1 MFNIKTVEA
10 LGDLT
15 VADLLTTNVTVVEPE
30 TPIIEIVRI
39 FKEYNYEG
47 IPVVQDGF
55 LVGMAMRR
63 ELLNL
68 YFITERDLDEGDTR
82 KLFQLASL
90 MDAARQPVSSFMDP
104 EPLTVHPDCK
114 ASRLAQLMLEN
125 DLFTFPVVTEKR
137 SLFLQSQKRFIGI
150 VTLTDMM
157 PLLYE
162 AICDQPCGMNGTNQN

>member
-1 MFNIKTVEA
+1 MFSIKSVEA

-15 VADLLTTNVTVVEPE
+15 VADILTTNVTTVEPD

-39 FKEYNYEG
+39 FKDYNYEG
-47 IPVVQDGF
+47 IPVVEKNY

-68 YFITERDLDEGDTR
+68 YFITERDLDEADTR
-82 KLFQLASL
+82 KLFQLVSL
-90 MDAARQPVSSFMDP
+90 MNAAKQPVSFFMDT
-104 EPLTVHPDCK
+104 EPLTVQPDCR
-114 ASRLAQLMLEN
+114 ASRLAQMMLEN
-125 DLFTFPVVTEKR
+125 DLFTFPVVTEK
-137 SLFLQSQKRFIGI
+137 SNLFLQSKKRFVGI

-162 AICDQPCGMNGTNQN
+162 AICDET

>member
-15 VADLLTTNVTVVEPE
+15 VADLLTTDVTTVAPDS
-30 TPIIEIVRI
+30 PIIEIVRI
-39 FKEYNYEG
+39 FRDYNFEG
-47 IPVVQDGF
+47 IPVVKKGY

-68 YFITERDLDEGDTR
+68 YFITERDLDEADTR

-90 MDAARQPVSSFMDP
+90 MDAAKKPVSFFMDT
-104 EPLTVHPDCK
+104 EPLTVPPDCK

-125 DLFTFPVVTEKR
+125 DLFTFPVVTEKK
-137 SLFLQSQKRFIGI
+137 SLFLQSKKRFIGI

-162 AICDQPCGMNGTNQN
+162 AICNEP

>member
-1 MFNIKTVEA
+1 MFSIKTVEA
-10 LGDLT
+10 LGNLT
-15 VADLLTTNVTVVEPE
+15 VADLLNTDVTTVEPDV
-30 TPIIEIVRI
+30 PIIEIVRI
-39 FKEYNYEG
+39 FRDHNYEG
-47 IPVVQDGF
+47 IPIVQNGY

-68 YFITERDLDEGDTR
+68 YFITERDLDESDTR

-90 MDAARQPVSSFMDP
+90 MNAAKQPVSSFMDP
-104 EPLTVHPDCK
+104 EPLTVSPDCK

-125 DLFTFPVVTEKR
+125 DLFTFPVTTKKR
-137 SLFLQSQKRFIGI
+137 GLFFQPKKRFIGI

-162 AICDQPCGMNGTNQN
+162 AICCES

>member
-1 MFNIKTVEA
+1 MFNIQTVEA

-15 VADLLTTNVTVVEPE
+15 VAELLTTDVTSVKPD

-39 FKEYNYEG
+39 FRDYNYEG
-47 IPVVQDGF
+47 IPVVKNGY
-55 LVGMAMRR
+55 LEGMAMRR

-68 YFITERDLDEGDTR
+68 YFIAERDLDEADTR

-90 MDAARQPVSSFMDP
+90 MDAAKQPVSSVMDS

-125 DLFTFPVVTEKR
+125 DQFTFPVVTEKR
-137 SLFLQSQKRFIGI
+137 GLFLQSKKRFIGI

-162 AICDQPCGMNGTNQN
+162 AICDEP

>member
-1 MFNIKTVEA
+1 MFSIKSVEA

-15 VADLLTTNVTVVEPE
+15 VADLLTTNVTTVEPD
-30 TPIIEIVRI
+30 TPIVEIVRI
-39 FKEYNYEG
+39 FRNYNYEG
-47 IPVVQDGF
+47 IPVVKNNY

-68 YFITERDLDEGDTR
+68 YFITERDLDEADTR
-82 KLFQLASL
+82 KLFQLVSL
-90 MDAARQPVSSFMDP
+90 MDAAKQPVSFFMDT

-137 SLFLQSQKRFIGI
+137 GIFVQSKKKFVGI

-162 AICDQPCGMNGTNQN
+162 AICDES

>member
-1 MFNIKTVEA
+1 MFSIKSVEA

-15 VADLLTTNVTVVEPE
+15 VADLLTTNVTTVEPD
-30 TPIIEIVRI
+30 TPIVEIVRI
-39 FKEYNYEG
+39 FRNYNYEG
-47 IPVVQDGF
+47 IPVVKNNY

-68 YFITERDLDEGDTR
+68 YFITERDLDEADTR

-90 MDAARQPVSSFMDP
+90 MDAAKQPVSFFMDT
-104 EPLTVHPDCK
+104 EPLTVLPDCK

-137 SLFLQSQKRFIGI
+137 GLFLQSKKKFVGI

-162 AICDQPCGMNGTNQN
+162 AICDES

>member
-1 MFNIKTVEA
+1 MFSIKSVEA

-15 VADLLTTNVTVVEPE
+15 VADILTTNVTTVGPD

-39 FKEYNYEG
+39 FRDYNYEG
-47 IPVVQDGF
+47 VPVVEKKY

-68 YFITERDLDEGDTR
+68 YFITERDLDEADTR

-90 MDAARQPVSSFMDP
+90 MDAAKQPVSFFMDT
-104 EPLTVHPDCK
+104 EPLTVLPDCK
-114 ASRLAQLMLEN
+114 ASRLAQMMLEN
-125 DLFTFPVVTEKR
+125 DQFTFPVVTEK
-137 SLFLQSQKRFIGI
+137 SNLFLQSKKQFVGI

-162 AICDQPCGMNGTNQN
+162 AICDEP